1 MEEELQ
7 LQYKRVVQEAASLK
21 DVTKGIYHPI
31 IVAMK
36 GPPCTE
42 RRLVALW
49 LAASFRCF
57 LLKEDDFHDCIST
70 TQEFYHMVPQ
80 IVESQLQFGLSIII
94 DSELS
99 DHSQFS
105 QLKDVA
111 KANETPLFI
120 VECIIQTNELK
131 LCRIQEEE
139 KEDIVMAYDTGDIP
153 KFTADI
159 TTTGD
164 ISKCVSELLQSFVA
178 HFKPP
183 DRSSKCNW
191 HLVRFQDEQEKENCK
206 QCQQS
211 ISAPSY
217 RCKHCDLIFHKS
229 CTDLPQEFSI
239 DMDINN
245 YVLSLRYADDD
256 HNEDVRCSCC
266 EQLIKG
272 YYYDDCGMKFGQ
284 LDLDCIFLPFI
295 RTTKFHEH
303 PLILFFAREDY
314 KCGACGIDSKKR
326 PRYTCWICQYDKYI
340 TIDPHC
346 ALSPETA
353 EYEGHRHPFELTVS
367 PV

>member
-1 MEEELQ
+1 
-7 LQYKRVVQEAASLK
+7 
-21 DVTKGIYHPI
+21 
-31 IVAMK
+31 
-36 GPPCTE
+36 
-42 RRLVALW
+42 
-49 LAASFRCF
+49 
-57 LLKEDDFHDCIST
+57 
-70 TQEFYHMVPQ
+70 
-80 IVESQLQFGLSIII
+80 
-94 DSELS
+94 
-99 DHSQFS
+99 
-105 QLKDVA
+105 
-111 KANETPLFI
+111 
-120 VECIIQTNELK
+120 
-131 LCRIQEEE
+131 
-139 KEDIVMAYDTGDIP
+139 MAYDTGDIP

-159 TTTGD
+159 ATTGD

-183 DRSSKCNW
+183 DRSSKCYA
-191 HLVRFQDEQEKENCK
+191 HLVRFQDEQENCK

-217 RCKHCDLIFHKS
+217 RCSRCDLIFHKS
-229 CTDLPQEFSI
+229 CTELPQEFSI
-239 DMDINN
+239 NMDMNN

-272 YYYDDCGMKFGQ
+272 YYYDDCGGVKFGQ

-303 PLILFFAREDY
+303 PLTLFFAREDY

-326 PRYTCWICQYDKYI
+326 PCYTCCICEYNEYI

-353 EYEGHRHPFELTVS
+353 EYVGHRHPFELTLS
-367 PV
+367 PVQEQDDSGKPAYCDFCSEERDPNYWMYCCAENCYTAHLRCLVPAEKVLPRPDPDSP